1 MTDNTNLKVKSAVIL
16 HENGIS
22 AKEIAELLSIST
34 VRVYQLL
41 KIDERRKKHEAGKKE
56 IKKIKYHKIQSLT

>member
-1 MTDNTNLKVKSAVIL
+1 MNDNTNLKVKSTVIL
-16 HENGIS
+16 YENGVS

-41 KIDERRKKHEAGKKE
+41 KIDKRRKNNEARKAEIRKSKKL
-56 IKKIKYHKIQSLT
+56 S

>member
-1 MTDNTNLKVKSAVIL
+1 MNDNTNLKVKSAVIL
-16 HENGIS
+16 YENGVS

-41 KIDERRKKHEAGKKE
+41 KIDKRRKNNEARKAEIRKSKKL
-56 IKKIKYHKIQSLT
+56 S

>member
-22 AKEIAELLSIST
+22 VKEISELLEVSRT
-34 VRVYQLL
+34 RVYQLL

-56 IKKIKYHKIQSLT
+56 IKKNKIS

>member
-1 MTDNTNLKVKSAVIL
+1 MNKNTNLKVKSAVIL

-41 KIDERRKKHEAGKKE
+41 KIDERRKKHEAGKRKN
-56 IKKIKYHKIQSLT
+56 KK

>member
-1 MTDNTNLKVKSAVIL
+1 MNDSTNLKVKSAVIL
-16 HENGIS
+16 HENGVS

-41 KIDERRKKHEAGKKE
+41 KIDERRKKHEAGKN
-56 IKKIKYHKIQSLT
+56 KIS

>member
-41 KIDERRKKHEAGKKE
+41 KIDERRKNHEAGKKRNQ
-56 IKKIKYHKIQSLT
+56 KNKIL

>member
-56 IKKIKYHKIQSLT
+56 IKKNKIS